1 MAFCRRYPG
10 GAEIELTMLFADVR
24 GSSLMASLLPPADYA
39 RTMKQFYTSAT
50 DVLIRT
56 DAYIDKLVGDEV
68 VGLYFPL
75 FAGRSHARRAVE
87 AAWALLHAVAHESI
101 GRPLLP
107 VGIGVHTGAAF
118 VGTVA
123 GAEGT
128 VTDVAALGEN
138 VTITARLSSWAGA
151 GEALISETTCVASG
165 LDLNHLARRQFELRS
180 RAQPFDVRVMRIAQA

>member
-1 MAFCRRYPG
+1 
-10 GAEIELTMLFADVR
+10 MLFADLR
-24 GSSLMASLLPPADYA
+24 GSSGMASRMPASEFA
-39 RTMKQFYTSAT
+39 RTIRQFYTSVS

-56 DAYIDKLVGDEV
+56 DAYIDKFVGDEV

-87 AAWALLHAVAHESI
+87 AAWAILHAVGYDSV

-107 VGIGVHTGAAF
+107 LGIGVHTGTAF

-128 VTDVAALGEN
+128 VTDIAALGEN

-151 GEALISETTCVASG
+151 GEALISEATCAAAGV
-165 LDLNHLARRQFELRS
+165 DLNHLARRQFELRAH
-180 RAQPFDVRVMRIAQA
+180 AQPFDVRVMRIA